1 MRKGLLDIWR
11 QSAEAAEASM
21 FVPAEAN
28 RYVVKYS
35 NSNRSSI
42 FFALANSGEIAFV
55 PDPHFVWKGT
65 LLPTDAPVKLLSEL
79 EAEEYAAK
87 NPVYIHGNWHY
98 RARVMTLS
106 GYFADV
112 QMHYRE
118 KSDLLALCSE
128 KANLERPTTKKTRK
142 NE

>member
-1 MRKGLLDIWR
+1 MRKDLLDIWK
-11 QSAEAAEASM
+11 QSAEVAEASS

-35 NSNRSSI
+35 NSNRSSV
-42 FFALANSGEIAFV
+42 FFALANNGEIAFV
-55 PDPHFVWKGT
+55 PDPQFVYRGG
-65 LLPTDAPVKLLSEL
+65 LLPADAPVKLLSEL

-98 RARVMTLS
+98 RAKVMTLAS
-106 GYFADV
+106 YFADV

-118 KSDLLALCSE
+118 KSDLLELCSE
-128 KANLERPTTKKTRK
+128 KANIEKPTTKKTK
-142 NE
+142 KK